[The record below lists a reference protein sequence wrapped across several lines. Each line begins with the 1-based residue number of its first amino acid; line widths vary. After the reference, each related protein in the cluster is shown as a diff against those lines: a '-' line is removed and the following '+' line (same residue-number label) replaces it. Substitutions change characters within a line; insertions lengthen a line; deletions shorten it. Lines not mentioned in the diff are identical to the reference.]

1 MNKQDEQDS
10 TWSETYYKRYDNAHK
25 KRTPRKNLKSVLGK
39 AVGAVLDAISFIVG
53 VVFDAIS
60 FIWDLLSWILG

>member
-1 MNKQDEQDS
+1 MIIL
-10 TWSETYYKRYDNAHK
+10 AK

-39 AVGAVLDAISFIVG
+39 AVNAVLDAISFIVG

-60 FIWDLLSWILG
+60 FILDLISWLLG